1 MGSTRWTLVP
11 AMLAAACAVAQQ
23 PAARDGA
30 VRAFGVSLKYDPA
43 DFAGETVKR
52 EARLTHLEIGTD
64 IPEGVAPLRTT
75 IVLKGTGANRQRESE
90 VEIVPLRDPSVPN
103 FAKAYPELQRS
114 AATLRAALARA
125 GRPDP
130 KLLEK
135 ADWHTID
142 SEHSLHTRV
151 EHVEGAA
158 ISGFVFL
165 AQYTQEDRPDP
176 ANNGQLLY
184 VFLGLA
190 RDGSH
195 FVQAS
200 FAVSH
205 PALPRDVDA
214 ANGVARDAAGRYLR
228 QDEKRL
234 AAFDESSFQPSLAH
248 LKALVRSIAFGPA
261 NSARATARKAPG
273 PAARP

>member
-1 MGSTRWTLVP
+1 
-11 AMLAAACAVAQQ
+11 VAQQ
-23 PAARDGA
+23 PPARDGW
-30 VRAFGVSLKYDPA
+30 VRAFGISLRYDPA

-52 EARLTHLEIGTD
+52 EARLTHEEIGTD

-75 IVLKGTGANRQRESE
+75 IILKGTGANRQREGE
-90 VEIVPLRDPSVPN
+90 IEIVPLRDPSVPN

-114 AATLRAALARA
+114 AAALRTALRS
-125 GRPDP
+125 GKPDP
-130 KLLEK
+130 KQLEK

-142 SEHSLHTRV
+142 SEHSLHTRF

-158 ISGFVFL
+158 ISGFAFL

-176 ANNGQLLY
+176 ANSGQLMY

-195 FVQAS
+195 FVQAT
-200 FAVSH
+200 FPVSH

-248 LKALVRSIAFGPA
+248 LKALLRSIAFGPA
-261 NSARATARKAPG
+261 NSARATARKAP
-273 PAARP
+273 AQAVRP